1 MEVDPMKRHEG
12 WRVAAAF
19 GAVWLV
25 WGSTYLAIAWGVE
38 SIPPLL
44 MIGVRC
50 MLAGAVLHGWARLR
64 GGPRPTARDWRAAA
78 RAGVL
83 LFVTGQAVLAWA
95 ETRIPSG
102 AASLL
107 IAMEPL
113 FITLLAWRGGAVTG
127 AERAAPGLREA
138 LAIGTGFAGVA
149 LLVLPGRG
157 SGALDPLGAA
167 AVLVASLSWSVG
179 VFRATPRSGM
189 SAGQTA
195 GMQLLVAGG
204 VLLALSAATGEI
216 PTVLARGPSL
226 RSLAALGYLVAFGSV
241 LTFGAYVWLLDR
253 VGAARLS
260 THAYV
265 NPVVAVVLGVLLNRE
280 PVTAGL
286 VGGTVLILGSV
297 AALLRPDP
305 RGAME
310 SGRGPR
316 PAPSP
321 GDVAL
326 PDGAYGPGERRR
338 RLIGAATR
346 HRRHVVVPDRDVMAE
361 AVE

>member
-1 MEVDPMKRHEG
+1 MKRHEG

-44 MIGVRC
+44 MIGARC
-50 MLAGAVLHGWARLR
+50 VLAGAVLYGWARMR
-64 GGPRPTARDWRAAA
+64 GGPRPGARDWRAAA

-107 IAMEPL
+107 IALEPL

-127 AERAAPGLREA
+127 AARAAPGLREA
-138 LAIGTGFAGVA
+138 LAIGAGFAGVA
-149 LLVLPGRG
+149 FLALPGTG

-167 AVLVASLSWSVG
+167 AVVAASLSWSVG
-179 VFRATPRSGM
+179 VFRATPRPGM
-189 SAGQTA
+189 TACQTA

-216 PTVLARGPSL
+216 PAILAGGPSL

-241 LTFGAYVWLLDR
+241 VTFGAYVWLLDR

-280 PVTAGL
+280 PVTMGL
-286 VGGTVLILGSV
+286 VGGMVLILGSV
-297 AALLRPDP
+297 AVLLRSDR
-305 RGAME
+305 RGAIG

-316 PAPSP
+316 EARPP
-321 GDVAL
+321 GGVRL
-326 PDGAYGPGERRR
+326 PDRPYGPGERRR
-338 RLIGAATR
+338 RSIGAAGGR
-346 HRRHVVVPDRDVMAE
+346 GRQLVVADRDILSE
-361 AVE
+361 AIE

>member
-1 MEVDPMKRHEG
+1 MKHHEG

-19 GAVWLV
+19 GAVWFV

-38 SIPPLL
+38 SIPPLF

-50 MLAGAVLHGWARLR
+50 VLAGAVLYGWARLR
-64 GGPRPTARDWRAAA
+64 GGPRPTAQDWLAAA

-102 AASLL
+102 VASLL

-127 AERAAPGLREA
+127 AARSVLGLREA
-138 LAIGTGFAGVA
+138 LAIAAGFAGVA
-149 LLVLPGRG
+149 LLVLPGTGRG
-157 SGALDPLGAA
+157 TLDPIGAA
-167 AVLVASLSWSVG
+167 AVVVASLSWSVG
-179 VFRATPRSGM
+179 VFRATPRQGM
-189 SAGQTA
+189 AAGQAA

-204 VLLALSAATGEI
+204 TLLVLSASTGELPAI
-216 PTVLARGPSL
+216 LTGSPSL
-226 RSLAALGYLVAFGSV
+226 RSLAALGYLVAFGSIV
-241 LTFGAYVWLLDR
+241 TFGAYVWLLDR

-265 NPVVAVVLGVLLNRE
+265 NPVVAVVLGGVLNRE

-297 AALLRPDP
+297 VVLLR
-305 RGAME
+305 
-310 SGRGPR
+310 SGRQRASKPKRVRGR
-316 PAPSP
+316 SASESAFLYRTARTVQVNA
-321 GDVAL
+321 DV
-326 PDGAYGPGERRR
+326 G
-338 RLIGAATR
+338 
-346 HRRHVVVPDRDVMAE
+346 
-361 AVE
+361 